1 MIKRR
6 WGVVRSFAG
15 STSRMSQISADPV
28 SRFIACGVIPVV
40 QLPDA
45 ASALPLARALLAGG
59 IGAIEIT
66 LRNEAGIEGIAAVA
80 RECPEMLLIAGTVLD
95 VGQMQAVRKAGAQM
109 AVSPGFSREVAGA
122 AREAGLPWLPGV
134 ATASD
139 CMAALAEGIM
149 LVKFFPAEQAGG
161 PAMLKAL
168 GGPFPKLR
176 FCPTGGVSEANMGS
190 YFATGNVVAV
200 GGSWIAPTQL
210 VAAGDWPE
218 ITRRAAQAKA
228 VLSAVRAG

>member
-1 MIKRR
+1 
-6 WGVVRSFAG
+6 
-15 STSRMSQISADPV
+15 MSQNNADPF

-45 ASALPLARALLAGG
+45 ASALPLAQALLAGG

-66 LRNEAGIEGIAAVA
+66 LRNEAGVEGIARVA
-80 RECPEMLLIAGTVLD
+80 QDCPEMLLIAGTVLD
-95 VGQMQAVRKAGAQM
+95 ADQMRAVKNAGAEM
-109 AVSPGFSREVAGA
+109 AVSPGFSRVVAA
-122 AREAGLPWLPGV
+122 AAKAAGLPWLPGV

-139 CMAALAEGIM
+139 CMAALAERIG

-168 GGPFPKLR
+168 GGPFPALR
-176 FCPTGGVSEANMGS
+176 FCPTGGVSEANMAG

-200 GGSWIAPTQL
+200 GGSWIAPTPL
-210 VAAGDWPE
+210 IAAGDWPE
-218 ITRRAAQAKA
+218 ITRRAAQAQA
-228 VLSAVRAG
+228 ALAAIRAG

>member
-1 MIKRR
+1 
-6 WGVVRSFAG
+6 
-15 STSRMSQISADPV
+15 MSQNPADPV
-28 SRFIACGVIPVV
+28 ARFVSCGVIPVV

-45 ASALPLARALLAGG
+45 ASALPLAQALLAGG

-66 LRNEAGIEGIAAVA
+66 LRNEAGVEGIARVA
-80 RECPEMLLIAGTVLD
+80 ADCPQMLLIAGTVLNGD
-95 VGQMQAVRKAGAQM
+95 QMRAVKNAGAQM
-109 AVSPGFSREVAGA
+109 AVSPGFSSEVAKA
-122 AREAGLPWLPGV
+122 ARAAGLPWLPGV

-139 CMAALAEGIM
+139 CMAALADNIS

-168 GGPFPKLR
+168 GGPFPNLR
-176 FCPTGGVSEANMGS
+176 FCPTGGVSEANMGG

-200 GGSWIAPTQL
+200 GGSWIAPTPL
-210 VAAGDWPE
+210 IAAGDWPQ

-228 VLSAVRAG
+228 ALAAVRAG